1 MKLVGESMA
10 AAAGFQAGEE
20 RLELYVEVQPPMKL
34 ATFNVENLF
43 DRPKAMN
50 LPNTA
55 DGTPIL
61 RDYSRLNELIQRDKY
76 TKAVK
81 DDLLEL
87 MGRHPGLATSNKES
101 KFMILRDIRGQLFRK
116 PKNGPAEIV
125 ATGREDWIG
134 WFELKTEPITA
145 RAVENTARIINIVN
159 ADVICIV
166 EAEDRTGLKRFN
178 ETALP
183 KVGGELY
190 EHVMLIDGNDDRGI
204 DVAIMCRQGFEI
216 VRVVSHVDDTDD
228 EGLIFSRDCAEY
240 EIMTPDGGSLLV
252 MVNHFKSKI
261 GGGGDKRLRQAKR
274 VRDVYVKRLEE
285 GNQFIAIAGDLNEA
299 PDQPSMDPL
308 IRKGSTLTDI
318 MVHENFV
325 GDGRP
330 GTHGNGTKSSKLDYI
345 LMSPK
350 LSAKVTAGGI
360 ERRGVFGGVNGDL
373 FPHLDEIEKATDA
386 ASDHAVLFVEFEL

>member
-1 MKLVGESMA
+1 
-10 AAAGFQAGEE
+10 
-20 RLELYVEVQPPMKL
+20 
-34 ATFNVENLF
+34 
-43 DRPKAMN
+43 
-50 LPNTA
+50 
-55 DGTPIL
+55 
-61 RDYSRLNELIQRDKY
+61 
-76 TKAVK
+76 
-81 DDLLEL
+81 

-204 DVAIMCRQGFEI
+204 DVAIMCRKGFEI

-274 VRDVYVKRLEE
+274 VRDVYDKRLEE
-285 GNQFIAIAGDLNEA
+285 GNQFIAIAGDLNEV

-318 MVHENFV
+318 MVHEKFV
-325 GDGRP
+325 GDARP

>member
-1 MKLVGESMA
+1 M
-10 AAAGFQAGEE
+10 
-20 RLELYVEVQPPMKL
+20 
-34 ATFNVENLF
+34 
-43 DRPKAMN
+43 
-50 LPNTA
+50 
-55 DGTPIL
+55 
-61 RDYSRLNELIQRDKY
+61 
-76 TKAVK
+76 
-81 DDLLEL
+81 
-87 MGRHPGLATSNKES
+87 
-101 KFMILRDIRGQLFRK
+101 
-116 PKNGPAEIV
+116 
-125 ATGREDWIG
+125 
-134 WFELKTEPITA
+134 
-145 RAVENTARIINIVN
+145 N
-159 ADVICIV
+159 ADVFCIV

-204 DVAIMCRQGFEI
+204 DVAIMCRKGFEI

-318 MVHENFV
+318 MVHESFV

-330 GTHGNGTKSSKLDYI
+330 GTHGNRHKGRQTRLYSDVAQTLRQGDRRRNR
-345 LMSPK
+345 
-350 LSAKVTAGGI
+350 AKGRLWRRQRRSVPAPGRDREGDG
-360 ERRGVFGGVNGDL
+360 RGVRLTRCYSSSSSCSWLLIIWLLQQAPMGSV
-373 FPHLDEIEKATDA
+373 
-386 ASDHAVLFVEFEL
+386 